1 MTNRQ
6 ALTKTASKSIKKLFY
21 FVIILV
27 FIAGEIMEG
36 GSATK
41 SPFKLKLYL
50 IRHAETVA
58 NKENVLVRLY
68 TSSLFSMT
76 RRYLPLARTY

>member
-1 MTNRQ
+1 
-6 ALTKTASKSIKKLFY
+6 
-21 FVIILV
+21 
-27 FIAGEIMEG
+27 MEG